1 MKTQIILKTGISI
14 FTWLMLLAVISACKK
29 SKTNTTPVPV
39 TADHISLD
47 NLFANNKAV
56 AQTATFNNN
65 TGGVLTGNGGSRL
78 IIQPN
83 SFVYANG
90 QPVTGNVTVQFTD
103 YTNRADMIFSKVL
116 PVSNGEPLISGGE
129 YFLAAKQGNT
139 EVFIAPGKTTEVRVP
154 QFGNNGNNMM
164 FFRGRVIEPNEMNN
178 IVNWVKQDSVGMG
191 AVVYNGD
198 TISIFND
205 SMGYANA
212 DKFIPNPNYVEFNIQ
227 VTGAQISDSTFSSYC
242 LYQDYN
248 GLWPIYQIA
257 GNGLLT
263 ATHIPDIPVHL
274 VVYGYDKGEFYT
286 GMVIGYMPVNGAT
299 VNMTLSKSDPVTL
312 KNLLKN
318 L

>member
-1 MKTQIILKTGISI
+1 MKTQIIIKTGISI
-14 FTWLMLLAVISACKK
+14 FTGLILLAGISACKK
-29 SKTNTTPVPV
+29 SKTNTTYNITSDDV
-39 TADHISLD
+39 SLD
-47 NLFANNKAV
+47 NLFANNKAL
-56 AQTATFNNN
+56 AQTAVFNNN
-65 TGGVLTGNGGSRL
+65 TGCEVTGNGGSRL

-83 SFVYANG
+83 TFVYANG
-90 QPVTGNVTVQFTD
+90 QPVVGNVTIQFTD

-116 PVSNGEPLISGGE
+116 PISNGEPLISGGE
-129 YFLAAKQGNT
+129 YDLTAKQNNIN
-139 EVFIAPGKTTEVRVP
+139 VFIAPGKTTEVRVP
-154 QFGNNGNNMM
+154 QFGNNSNNMM
-164 FFRGRVIEPNEMNN
+164 FFRGRLTELNGMNN
-178 IVNWVKQDSVGMG
+178 MVNWVKQDSIGMG

-227 VTGAQISDSTFSSYC
+227 VSGAAISDSTFSSYC

-263 ATHIPDIPVHL
+263 AVHIPDIPIHL

-286 GMVIGYMPVNGAT
+286 GVVIGYTPVNGAT
-299 VNMTLSKSDPVTL
+299 VNLTLSKSDPVTL